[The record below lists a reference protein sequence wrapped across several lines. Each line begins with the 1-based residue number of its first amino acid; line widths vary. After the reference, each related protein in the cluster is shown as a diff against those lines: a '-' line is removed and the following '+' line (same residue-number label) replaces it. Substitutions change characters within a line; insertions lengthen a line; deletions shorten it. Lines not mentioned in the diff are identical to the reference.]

1 MSLTEHKEAVELT
14 ETLNQDRLDLFDEI
28 GNRNTVTTEI
38 MQAYIL
44 AVQSLRG
51 RLGISNAQYIISVYN
66 QLSLRLEAEAER
78 LLVKSSE
85 IGLQAGYDL
94 LDVYGIPVDDLKTR
108 EKQSIVED
116 SLVAFLGVTTT
127 QINRAGLLSLAEDP
141 DENLILGDY
150 SRVGILTPSI
160 ATGELDTQTNLVISL
175 IIAYL
180 IERSLKGQSRLDMD
194 RYILQAIAAVDH
206 RTTQTCLR
214 VHGQTREIR
223 GGYFVLTGTPRYANR
238 MKYPQ
243 FHRYCRTSTA
253 LVRAADANDELT
265 QQMIASAEAELDAQ
279 NRTPVSPSNAF
290 TIRT

>member
-1 MSLTEHKEAVELT
+1 MSLTEHEAAVELT
-14 ETLNQDRLDLFDEI
+14 LGLNQDRIDLFDEI
-28 GNRNTVTTEI
+28 GNRGTITTEI

-51 RLGISNAQYIISVYN
+51 RLGVANAPYIISVYN

-94 LDVYGIPVDDLKTR
+94 LDVYGIKVDDLKTR

-116 SLVAFLGVTTT
+116 SLAAFLGVTTT
-127 QINRAGLLSLAEDP
+127 QINKAGLLSLAEDP

-160 ATGELDTQTNLVISL
+160 ATGELDTQANLIISL

-180 IERSLKGQSRLDMD
+180 VERSLKGQSRLDVD
-194 RYILQAIAAVDH
+194 RYVLQAIAAIDH
-206 RTTQTCLR
+206 RTTRTCLR

-223 GGYFVLTGTPRYANR
+223 GGYFVLTETPRYADR

-265 QQMIASAEAELDAQ
+265 QQMIASAEAELDTQ
-279 NRTPVSPSNAF
+279 NRTPITPANAF

>member
-1 MSLTEHKEAVELT
+1 MSLTEHEAAVELT
-14 ETLNQDRLDLFDEI
+14 LALNQDRLNLFEEI
-28 GNRNTVTTEI
+28 GNRGNITTET

-51 RLGISNAQYIISVYN
+51 RLSIANAQYIISIFD

-78 LLVKSSE
+78 LLVRSSE

-94 LDVYGIPVDDLKTR
+94 LDVYGVSVDDLSTR
-108 EKQSIVED
+108 EKQKITED
-116 SLVAFLGVTTT
+116 SLAAFLGVTSA
-127 QINRAGLLSLAEDP
+127 QINRAKLLALTPDP

-150 SRVGILTPSI
+150 SRVGLLTPSI
-160 ATGELDTQTNLVISL
+160 ATAELDTQAQLVISL

-180 IERSLKGQSRLDMD
+180 LERSTAGQSRLDPD
-194 RYILQAIAAVDH
+194 RYVLQAIASVDH
-206 RTTQTCLR
+206 RTTRTCLL
-214 VHGQTREIR
+214 VHGQTRELR
-223 GGYFVLTGTPRYANR
+223 GGYFVLTGTPRYANN

-265 QQMIASAEAELDAQ
+265 QQMIASAEAELDTH
-279 NRTPVSPSNAF
+279 NRTPLTPANAF